1 MKFIVLSRRVIR
13 EYTAT
18 RKHIVI
24 SITDPEREY
33 LKLPDV
39 DSRVELLRLKFH
51 DMDRP
56 IEGYK
61 LFTQEQAKTIWN
73 FFQRY
78 RSQIE
83 AVICQCEAGISRS
96 AAVAAALAK
105 VDGQDDSEF
114 FKRYH
119 PNRLVY
125 RMIIEKVEEQRRYFK
140 WTKEYEQGSK
150 KKEID
155 HCKACGIAISNS
167 IYSGLCKT
175 CYKDLNE

>member
-39 DSRVELLRLKFH
+39 DSRVELLRFKFH

-78 RSQIE
+78 EPQIE
-83 AVICQCEAGISRS
+83 TVVCHCEAGISRS

-105 VDGQDDSEF
+105 VSGRDDSAF
-114 FKRYH
+114 FKHYH

-125 RMIIEKVEEQRRYFK
+125 RTILEKVEEQRR
-140 WTKEYEQGSK
+140 
-150 KKEID
+150 
-155 HCKACGIAISNS
+155 H
-167 IYSGLCKT
+167 LR
-175 CYKDLNE
+175 